1 MNLPGYDDWKL
12 SEPEVDE
19 KWERFCSALKVKE
32 EEEEYR
38 KEYVEVLIDN
48 GALDDDLADYDED
61 KFWEW
66 VYENK
71 FEEGL

>member
-12 SEPEVDE
+12 AEPEVDE
-19 KWERFCSALKVKE
+19 KWERFCSALKFK

-38 KEYVEVLIDN
+38 REYIEELIAN
-48 GALDDDLADYDED
+48 GALDDELADYDED